1 MVSPDERRL
10 SSIAAGLQQAL
21 EGSLR
26 GGRAVLAHP
35 GARGEA
41 SEDDWIRVLKDHLPS
56 RYQADRAFVIDSLGQ
71 VSDQIDIVIYDR
83 QYSPLLFNQTNQRF
97 VPAESV
103 YAVLEVK
110 QNLSR
115 EHIEYAGAKAASVR
129 RLHRTSSQIKHA
141 GGVYT
146 PVPAPRIVA
155 GLIAYQ
161 SDWRP
166 GLGDALVRALSDQP
180 PEGRLDLGC
189 ALVDGAF
196 EVAYSPAGEALLEVT
211 PAHQSLVQFLLRLLR
226 QLQSVGSVP
235 AIDYAAYLARLTAE
249 SPIDGVASE

>member
-1 MVSPDERRL
+1 MVSPETERL
-10 SSIAAGLQQAL
+10 SDIAAGLQEAL

-26 GGRAVLAHP
+26 GGRAVLVHP
-35 GARGEA
+35 GAKGEA
-41 SEDDWIRVLKDHLPS
+41 SENDWIRVLKDHLPA
-56 RYQADRAFVIDSLGQ
+56 RYHADRAFVIDSRGQ

-83 QYSPLLFNQTNQRF
+83 QYSPLLFNQTSQRF

-115 EHIEYAGAKAASVR
+115 DHIEYAAGKAASVR
-129 RLHRTSSQIKHA
+129 RLHRTSSHIKHA
-141 GGVYT
+141 GGVFQ

-155 GLIAYQ
+155 GIVAYQ
-161 SDWRP
+161 SDWSP
-166 GLGDALVRALSDQP
+166 GLGDALVRALSEQP

-196 EVAYSPAGEALLEVT
+196 EVAYGEAGDALLETT
-211 PAHQSLVQFLLRLLR
+211 PANQSLVQFLLRLLR
-226 QLQSVGSVP
+226 QLQAVGSVP
-235 AIDYAAYLARLTAE
+235 AIDYTAYLATLTAE
-249 SPIDGVASE
+249 SPNAGSAGA